1 MSQSDQSDA
10 TSRPNSAGS
19 ATRSENDSDSDS
31 SVNRQRNH
39 LVDELIRKRLKKM
52 RLPKAKKPRESKFKF
67 VSNKDQFEFNESVL
81 NELDD
86 IKAEGR
92 SKRRLRSAI
101 KKLRRRNKLI
111 KMADKSKA
119 GWKVVEEYLTDEV
132 ASDDADH
139 RKIKKAEERALAK
152 LAEERE
158 KKKKSNESTF
168 KPKYRSNQGER
179 FRNASRRESRSRS
192 DDICFRC
199 GRRGH
204 WQADCR
210 VHERQRRDGF
220 DRKSS

>member
-10 TSRPNSAGS
+10 TSRNSAGS
-19 ATRSENDSDSDS
+19 ARSDNDSDSDS
-31 SVNRQRNH
+31 SATQQRNH
-39 LVDELIRKRLKKM
+39 LVDDLIRKRLKKM

-139 RKIKKAEERALAK
+139 RKIKKAEKRALAK

-158 KKKKSNESTF
+158 MKNE
-168 KPKYRSNQGER
+168 
-179 FRNASRRESRSRS
+179 RSRTKLPS
-192 DDICFRC
+192 NRSIARIKGIGFRM
-199 GRRGH
+199 
-204 WQADCR
+204 AP
-210 VHERQRRDGF
+210 QRF
-220 DRKSS
+220 EI